1 MAKTSSLLLTA
12 VAALALGAFP
22 ALAQDAPAAAAKG
35 EVRNPR
41 IAVIDMNRV
50 SAESLLGKGYAT
62 QIEALENEIKAEG
75 TKKQAELQKLDASI
89 KALQDELDKQASLL
103 SAEAADRKR
112 QEIVKKSRERQA
124 YLEDGQQ
131 DLARMRERAQ
141 AQAENLNNEFQ
152 VRIKPHIDAVAKE
165 KGIDIILSNQVA
177 LTVNKDFDISRD
189 VIVKADDAERSKPK
203 GAAAAPAKPAAAPA
217 TTPATAP
224 ATAPAPAPQAPAA
237 SPTPAPTPKP

>member
-1 MAKTSSLLLTA
+1 MAKTSSQLLPA
-12 VAALALGAFP
+12 VAALVLGALP
-22 ALAQDAPAAAAKG
+22 ALAQEATPSAAAGKA
-35 EVRNPR
+35 EARSPR

-50 SAESLLGKGYAT
+50 SAESLMGKGYAT

-75 TKKQAELQKLDASI
+75 TKKQAELQKLDAAI

-112 QEIVKKSRERQA
+112 QDIVKKSRERQA

-152 VRIKPHIDAVAKE
+152 VKIKPHIDAVAKE

-177 LTVNKDFDISRD
+177 LTVNKDYDISRD
-189 VIVKADDAERSKPK
+189 VIVKADDAERKNPSAK
-203 GAAAAPAKPAAAPA
+203 GASAAPAKPAA
-217 TTPATAP
+217 TPAASAATPP
-224 ATAPAPAPQAPAA
+224 AAPAA
-237 SPTPAPTPKP
+237 PTPAPTPKP

>member
-1 MAKTSSLLLTA
+1 MAKTSSHLLPA
-12 VAALALGAFP
+12 VAVLALGTLP
-22 ALAQDAPAAAAKG
+22 ALAQDAPAAAKS
-35 EVRNPR
+35 PR

-50 SAESLLGKGYAT
+50 SAESLLGKGYAS
-62 QIEALENEIKAEG
+62 QIETLENEIKAEG
-75 TKKQAELQKLDASI
+75 TKKQAELQKLDAAI
-89 KALQDELDKQASLL
+89 KALQDELDKQGSLL

-124 YLEDGQQ
+124 FLEDGQQ

-152 VRIKPHIDAVAKE
+152 VKIKPHIDAVAKE

-189 VIVKADDAERSKPK
+189 VIVKADDAERTKPK
-203 GAAAAPAKPAAAPA
+203 GASAAPAAKPP
-217 TTPATAP
+217 AP
-224 ATAPAPAPQAPAA
+224 ATAPAAPAA

>member
-1 MAKTSSLLLTA
+1 MVKSSSHLLPA
-12 VAALALGAFP
+12 IAMVALGALP
-22 ALAQDAPAAAAKG
+22 VLAQDAPAAGAPKG
-35 EVRNPR
+35 DARNPR

-152 VRIKPHIDAVAKE
+152 VKIKPHIDAVAKE

-189 VIVKADDAERSKPK
+189 VIVKADDAERKNPTAK

-217 TTPATAP
+217 PAP
-224 ATAPAPAPQAPAA
+224 AAPPASPAPAP
-237 SPTPAPTPKP
+237 TPTPKP